1 MMRRLARIGVPPLLT
16 LALLL
21 AACAG
26 TEVPPTTTARR
37 PAVDIT
43 RVSYAAADA
52 LAAQIRPQL
61 APEAPLVVATLV
73 NLNRLDESSP
83 LGRLITEQVAGR
95 FVQGGY
101 RVVEVKLRSQ
111 LYMKRN
117 EGELILT
124 REVRDIARQHNAR
137 AIVAGTYAESAD
149 RVFVNMKVIEL
160 DGNVVL
166 GAVDYQLDRDALVR
180 SLLPARQ

>member
-1 MMRRLARIGVPPLLT
+1 MA
-16 LALLL
+16 
-21 AACAG
+21 
-26 TEVPPTTTARR
+26 
-37 PAVDIT
+37 
-43 RVSYAAADA
+43 S
-52 LAAQIRPQL
+52 
-61 APEAPLVVATLV
+61 
-73 NLNRLDESSP
+73 
-83 LGRLITEQVAGR
+83 R

-101 RVVEVKLRSQ
+101 RVIEVKLRSQ
-111 LYMKRN
+111 IYMKRN

-149 RVFVNMKVIEL
+149 RVFVNMKVVEL
-160 DGNVVL
+160 DSNVVL